1 MVTTLHH
8 PEMQPPGNVTPASL
22 EMSPALSQGL
32 DAEVGVSAGTARVPQ
47 SQPDRS
53 QLGTQ
58 EKRTWQGEK
67 AV

>member
-1 MVTTLHH
+1 MVTTLYH
-8 PEMQPPGNVTPASL
+8 PEMQPPAKMILASL
-22 EMSPALSQGL
+22 EMSSALSQGL
-32 DAEVGVSAGTARVPQ
+32 DAEAGVSAGPARIPQ
-47 SQPDRS
+47 GQPDSS

>member
-8 PEMQPPGNVTPASL
+8 PEMQPPAKVTPAL
-22 EMSPALSQGL
+22 LKMSPALSQGF
-32 DAEVGVSAGTARVPQ
+32 DAEVGVSAGTARIPQ
-47 SQPDRS
+47 SQPDSS

-58 EKRTWQGEK
+58 EKRTWQGEN

>member
-1 MVTTLHH
+1 MVITLYH
-8 PEMQPPGNVTPASL
+8 PEMQPPAKVIPASL

-32 DAEVGVSAGTARVPQ
+32 DAEVGVSAGPTRILQ
-47 SQPDRS
+47 SQPDSS